1 MTHTSPPTDPHPRT
15 PPRIS
20 PGQRGDVGVA
30 TWAFCGLAGRVSGTE
45 PPKLFLTMGRQRALF
60 RGWLRFA
67 ARLMPF
73 GKLPRRE
80 TELVI
85 LRVAHLR
92 SCDYEFDHH
101 VALSRRFGVNE
112 RDLRCVRIG
121 PDDPGWTA
129 RESAILATVDA
140 LVSRQDLTEQEWN
153 HISAFLNDP
162 LIIELVLLVGHY
174 DMLATFLNTL
184 RISPDRHRR

>member
-1 MTHTSPPTDPHPRT
+1 
-15 PPRIS
+15 
-20 PGQRGDVGVA
+20 
-30 TWAFCGLAGRVSGTE
+30 
-45 PPKLFLTMGRQRALF
+45 
-60 RGWLRFA
+60 
-67 ARLMPF
+67 MPF

-101 VALSRRFGVNE
+101 VVLVVALASMKGTSAASASAPMTQ
-112 RDLRCVRIG
+112 DG
-121 PDDPGWTA
+121 PLA
-129 RESAILATVDA
+129 KSAILATVDA

-162 LIIELVLLVGHY
+162 LIVELVLLVGHY
-174 DMLATFLNTL
+174 DMLATFL
-184 RISPDRHRR
+184 